1 MKLRGA
7 LAAQGQCLYL
17 RVDGVSTVR
26 ITVYS
31 RPGCHLCEEMR
42 NVAVVVAAETGA
54 TFDELDVDADPAI
67 AARYDLEVPVL
78 CIDGVKAFSIRVTP
92 ALLRERVRREMR

>member
-1 MKLRGA
+1 
-7 LAAQGQCLYL
+7 
-17 RVDGVSTVR
+17 VSTVR

-42 NVAVVVAAETGA
+42 NVAAAVAAETGA

>member
-1 MKLRGA
+1 
-7 LAAQGQCLYL
+7 
-17 RVDGVSTVR
+17 VSTVR

-31 RPGCHLCEEMR
+31 RPGCHLCEAMR
-42 NVAVVVAAETGA
+42 DVAVPVANEVGA
-54 TFDELDVDADPAI
+54 TFEEVDVDADPAI
-67 AARYDLEVPVL
+67 AAAYDLEVPVL

>member
-1 MKLRGA
+1 M
-7 LAAQGQCLYL
+7 
-17 RVDGVSTVR
+17 STVR

-42 NVAVVVAAETGA
+42 NVAVAVAQETGA
-54 TFDELDVDADPAI
+54 TFDEVDVDADRAI
-67 AARYDLEVPVL
+67 AALYDLEVPVL

>member
-1 MKLRGA
+1 M
-7 LAAQGQCLYL
+7 
-17 RVDGVSTVR
+17 STVR

-42 NVAVVVAAETGA
+42 DVAAAVARESGA
-54 TFDELDVDADPAI
+54 ELEEVDVDADPAI
-67 AARYDLEVPVL
+67 AAMYDLEVPVL
-78 CIDGVKAFSIRVTP
+78 CIDGVKAFSVRVTP